1 MNYVHSF
8 LATFTDAEAIS
19 LVLALKSSL
28 AVHKA
33 QGYNI
38 DTAPAD
44 STIGAQRD
52 VLAGLEAIR
61 LGNRRGSD
69 KYQIKMV
76 PATAITIVG

>member
-1 MNYVHSF
+1 MNYVHTF
-8 LATFTDAEAIS
+8 LATFTEVEATALVIALRRS
-19 LVLALKSSL
+19 LEAYKS
-28 AVHKA
+28 
-33 QGYNI
+33 QDYNI

-61 LGNRRGSD
+61 MGNRRGSD

-76 PATAITIVG
+76 AA